1 MSFHFYLLA
10 GAYVVAGELVDFLQL
25 IHRGVVLGGQ
35 LREGLPFLYG
45 DVRGCFGFLTLA
57 FLVGLAVV
65 VSSLSLAFVLA
76 LYAGMDMNSPFLPLT
91 SCRMRGIAAA
101 SARLAGSARM
111 WHRWSSC

>member
-45 DVRGCFGFLTLA
+45 DVRGCFGFLPLA
-57 FLVGLAVV
+57 FLVGLAV
-65 VSSLSLAFVLA
+65 SQISYPRRSET
-76 LYAGMDMNSPFLPLT
+76 DQED
-91 SCRMRGIAAA
+91 R
-101 SARLAGSARM
+101 SAMGRRHVQRTGVEVGL
-111 WHRWSSC
+111 

>member
-57 FLVGLAVV
+57 FLVGLTVV
-65 VSSLSLAFVLA
+65 VSPLSLAFALATVLVHR
-76 LYAGMDMNSPFLPLT
+76 FL
-91 SCRMRGIAAA
+91 IAV
-101 SARLAGSARM
+101 SAVAFAVS
-111 WHRWSSC
+111 